1 MALVVANRYARALAE
16 VVGRAGDYRQ
26 VLRELQDFAGA
37 YRESVDLREVLLTP
51 AVSLDVKRRLLLAI
65 LQRLGASQV
74 TTNFLRVLLDNYRI
88 AMLDEVIEAYRRT
101 TYDRL
106 GIAEVKIASVAEL
119 TPAEQEA
126 IRARFAELTHKQVE
140 IEFGA
145 QPVDLY
151 DTVAHAFVARAVQGR
166 ASLRIPGDS
175 AVVIV
180 RTRAGGRL
188 TRRANQL
195 MVNGLVVDY
204 RNDKNEEK

>member
-1 MALVVANRYARALAE
+1 MAMVVANRYARALAE

-65 LQRLGASQV
+65 LQRLGVSQV

-88 AMLDEVIEAYRRT
+88 ALLDEVIEVYRQT

-106 GIAEVKIASVAEL
+106 GISEVKIASVAEL

-140 IEFGA
+140 IEFHLEPALLGGIIA
-145 QPVDLY
+145 QIRSTVY
-151 DTVAHAFVARAVQGR
+151 DGSVRGQLDR
-166 ASLRIPGDS
+166 LRQ
-175 AVVIV
+175 
-180 RTRAGGRL
+180 
-188 TRRANQL
+188 QL
-195 MVNGLVVDY
+195 MG
-204 RNDKNEEK
+204 R

>member
-1 MALVVANRYARALAE
+1 MAMVVANRYARALAE

-26 VLRELQDFAGA
+26 VLRELQNFAGV
-37 YRESVDLREVLLTP
+37 YQESVDLREVLLTP

-88 AMLDEVIEAYRRT
+88 ALLDEVIEAYRRT

-106 GIAEVKIASVAEL
+106 GISEVKIASVAEL

-140 IEFGA
+140 IEFHLEPALLGGIIA
-145 QPVDLY
+145 QIRSTVY
-151 DTVAHAFVARAVQGR
+151 DGSVRGQLDR
-166 ASLRIPGDS
+166 LRQ
-175 AVVIV
+175 
-180 RTRAGGRL
+180 
-188 TRRANQL
+188 QL
-195 MVNGLVVDY
+195 MG
-204 RNDKNEEK
+204 R